1 MKSPC
6 SLGSRSIYT
15 GLALLL
21 LSRTLVST
29 ENASQH
35 KSNQIQNSPEPVPLS
50 NDFDWKLVKEVF
62 RHEQQN
68 AIFSPFSIKLLLTL
82 LLEASAD
89 NSTTKRELSTALAGS
104 NVEKDRQL
112 YREFLESSTKENS
125 DYQFN
130 IGTRVFVDQS
140 IANVTVSYAQ
150 LMETCYKTVIEPV
163 KFSDSHVTAAK
174 VNDWCAKITQGHLT
188 DLVEEDH
195 IKDSAMIIANVLFL
209 KASWRNSFQEQH
221 NSRQPFQ
228 ISEKASVEAEFM
240 NQTDIYEYHDDP
252 ELQVELLRLPYKGRH
267 FSMVMILP
275 YLNKS
280 LEDVVGTLTSENLIQ
295 LESKLQREEIVVV
308 IPKFKFDYGT
318 TLNDILIALGISE
331 VFSSQAALPQ
341 LSGGTNSTLQVSRIL
356 QKAGIEVNEKGTLA
370 FAATEIQLVNKF
382 GIDDSPIKFE
392 ANRPF
397 LFYIK
402 DEDSDVLL
410 FVGKVLNPAAAPGR
424 I

>member
-6 SLGSRSIYT
+6 NLGPRSIYA
-15 GLALLL
+15 GVALLL
-21 LSRTLVST
+21 LSTTSVST

-35 KSNQIQNSPEPVPLS
+35 KSNQIQSVPETVPLS

-62 RHEQQN
+62 RHEQKN
-68 AIFSPFSIKLLLTL
+68 TIFSPFSIKLLLTL

-130 IGTRVFVDQS
+130 IGTRVFVDES
-140 IANVTVSYAQ
+140 IANVTESYAQ
-150 LMETCYKTVIEPV
+150 LMESCYKTVIEPV
-163 KFSDSHVTAAK
+163 KFSDSQVTAAK
-174 VNDWCAKITQGHLT
+174 VNDWCAKITQGHLS

-195 IKDSAMIIANVLFL
+195 IKNSAMIIANVLFL

-228 ISEKASVEAEFM
+228 ISKNANVEAEFM

-275 YLNKS
+275 YLNRS
-280 LEDVVGTLTSENLIQ
+280 LEDVVGTLTSENLIK

-318 TLNDILIALGISE
+318 TLNDILISLGITE

-341 LSGGTNSTLQVSRIL
+341 LSGGTNSTLEVSHIL

-410 FVGKVLNPAAAPGR
+410 FVGKVLNPTAAPGHV
-424 I
+424 